1 MPHSPKTMAMRALE
15 ARGVAYEAV
24 YYEVTEHLAA
34 AEVAERVGLPPE
46 QVFKTLV
53 ALPEATPGRAVLA
66 LVPADQ
72 ELDLKKLAAAAGI
85 KKLRMAPHKEAE
97 RLTGLQKGG
106 ISALALLDRDWPVFV
121 DETAILFD
129 RIWVSAGRVGA
140 GVILGVDDLVSLL
153 GAQLADVGTGSS
165 R

>member
-140 GVILGVDDLVSLL
+140 GVILAVDDLVRLL
-153 GAQLADVGTGSS
+153 GAQLADLGTG
-165 R
+165 

>member
-1 MPHSPKTMAMRALE
+1 MAMRALE

-140 GVILGVDDLVSLL
+140 GVILAVDDLVRLL
-153 GAQLADVGTGSS
+153 GAQLADLGTG
-165 R
+165 

>member
-34 AEVAERVGLPPE
+34 AEVAERVGLPPA

-53 ALPEATPGRAVLA
+53 ALPEATPGRALLA

-72 ELDLKKLAAAAGI
+72 ELDLKKLASAAGI

-121 DETAILFD
+121 DETAILFE

-140 GVILGVDDLVSLL
+140 GVILAVDDLVRLL
-153 GAQLADVGTGSS
+153 GAQLADLGTG
-165 R
+165 